1 MRASLRTRLLVAT
14 VIASFLALLI
24 VDGATYALVTRSQLD
39 QVDHDLER
47 SHTPI
52 ERATLSPPDERADAI
67 ERVAPST
74 YVEVRDEANR
84 RVTVV
89 PLRRTGAQPLR
100 LARIDL
106 APNPSSRNDDDA
118 VFATVRDTT
127 GKTKVRIR
135 VSQQE
140 AGGSLVIGQ
149 SIARVEQTRQR
160 LVQVLSAG
168 TLAALAIVGAI
179 GAWLV
184 RVGLGPLT
192 DVETTA
198 AGISETDLNRRI
210 QGANEHTEVGRLAST
225 INRMLER
232 LAHAFDLRQA
242 SEERM
247 RRFVADASH
256 ELRTP
261 LAATAAY
268 AELFDRGAKDRPED
282 LARAMAGIKTET
294 ARMTELVDDLLLLA
308 QLDEHRPLQRSPVD
322 LDEIAANA
330 VQAAHVVAPD
340 RHVGLHIDDVV
351 VVSGDPS
358 RLRQVFDNLLAN
370 VRSHTPPGTPCH
382 MTIARDGDVAVVS
395 VTDEGPGIPVT
406 DLARVTNRFFRADA
420 SRSRSSGG
428 SGLGLAIVAAIVEA
442 HDGTVSITNRPEGGL
457 RVEIRLP
464 AQ

>member
-1 MRASLRTRLLVAT
+1 MRTSLRTRLLVAT

-127 GKTKVRIR
+127 GTTKLRIR
-135 VSQQE
+135 VSRQE

-149 SIARVEQTRQR
+149 SIARVDQTRQR

-168 TLAALAIVGAI
+168 TLAALVIVGAV

-198 AGISETDLNRRI
+198 AGISETDLDRRI
-210 QGANEHTEVGRLAST
+210 QGANEHTEVGRLATT

-322 LDEIAANA
+322 LDEVAANA

-340 RHVGLHIDDVV
+340 RHVGLQIDDVV

-382 MTIARDGDVAVVS
+382 IRIARDGDVAVVS
-395 VTDEGPGIPVT
+395 VTDEGPGIPVA